1 MLPNLS
7 RSETKRAHE
16 LAHDARL
23 HDGIGRWCMMAKV
36 VDVEELLYVWLLY
49 VIVAAVGVWLT

>member
-1 MLPNLS
+1 
-7 RSETKRAHE
+7 
-16 LAHDARL
+16 
-23 HDGIGRWCMMAKV
+23 MMAKV